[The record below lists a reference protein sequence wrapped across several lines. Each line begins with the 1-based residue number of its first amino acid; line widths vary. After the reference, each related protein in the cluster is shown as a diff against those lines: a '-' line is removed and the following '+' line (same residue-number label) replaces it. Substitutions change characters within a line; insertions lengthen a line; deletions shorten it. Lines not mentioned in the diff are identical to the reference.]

1 MLTFQNETIK
11 NKLQFVSKNYLF
23 EYFIIQKK
31 AKEMV
36 LVWIKINKTFIMF
49 IWPKEKKRL
58 LTHEVTG
65 GR

>member
-1 MLTFQNETIK
+1 
-11 NKLQFVSKNYLF
+11 
-23 EYFIIQKK
+23 
-31 AKEMV
+31 MV

>member
-1 MLTFQNETIK
+1 
-11 NKLQFVSKNYLF
+11 
-23 EYFIIQKK
+23 
-31 AKEMV
+31 MV

-49 IWPKEKKRL
+49 IWTKGKNRL

>member
-31 AKEMV
+31 Q
-36 LVWIKINKTFIMF
+36 
-49 IWPKEKKRL
+49 KRWC
-58 LTHEVTG
+58 
-65 GR
+65 